1 MSSPYQIVLDTNV
14 LVAAFRSQR
23 GASNKLLTLL
33 KDPRWQINLSIP
45 LVLEYEEILKRPGTT
60 EGFSDTAID
69 TFLDG
74 LCAIANHHDI
84 FYLWRPLAHD
94 PDDDFLLELAI
105 RAQADFIV
113 TYNAS
118 DLLPV
123 AQFGVAL
130 VTAKEFLQRMG
141 ELP

>member
-1 MSSPYQIVLDTNV
+1 MHY
-14 LVAAFRSQR
+14 
-23 GASNKLLTLL
+23 
-33 KDPRWQINLSIP
+33 
-45 LVLEYEEILKRPGTT
+45 
-60 EGFSDTAID
+60 
-69 TFLDG
+69 
-74 LCAIANHHDI
+74 DI

-123 AQFGVAL
+123 AQFGIAL
-130 VTAKEFLQRMG
+130 VTAREFLQQMG

>member
-23 GASNKLLTLL
+23 GASSKLLTLL
-33 KDPRWQINLSIP
+33 NDPRWQINLSTP
-45 LVLEYEEILKRPGTT
+45 LVLEYEEVLKRPDVI
-60 EGFSDTAID
+60 EGFSNEAID

-74 LCAIANHHDI
+74 LCAIANQHDI
-84 FYLWRPLAHD
+84 FYLWRPLARD

-113 TYNAS
+113 TYNAR
-118 DLLPV
+118 DLLPA
-123 AQFGVAL
+123 AQFGIAL
-130 VTAKEFLQRMG
+130 VTAKEFLQQMG

>member
-1 MSSPYQIVLDTNV
+1 VSRPYQIVLDTNV

-23 GASNKLLTLL
+23 GASNKLLSLL
-33 KDPRWQINLSIP
+33 NDPRWQINLSTP
-45 LVLEYEEILKRPGTT
+45 LVLEYEEALKRPGMI
-60 EGFSDTAID
+60 EGFSDAAID
-69 TFLDG
+69 TFLAG
-74 LCAIANHHDI
+74 LCAIARHHDI

-123 AQFGVAL
+123 AQFGIAL
-130 VTAKEFLQRMG
+130 VTAKEFLQQMG

>member
-1 MSSPYQIVLDTNV
+1 MTRPYQIVLDTNV
-14 LVAAFRSQR
+14 VVAAFRSQR

-33 KDPRWQINLSIP
+33 KDPRWQANLSIP
-45 LVLEYEEILKRPGTT
+45 LVLEYEEILKRPGTI

-118 DLLPV
+118 DLLPA
-123 AQFGVAL
+123 AQFGIAL
-130 VTAKEFLQRMG
+130 VTAKEFLQQMG